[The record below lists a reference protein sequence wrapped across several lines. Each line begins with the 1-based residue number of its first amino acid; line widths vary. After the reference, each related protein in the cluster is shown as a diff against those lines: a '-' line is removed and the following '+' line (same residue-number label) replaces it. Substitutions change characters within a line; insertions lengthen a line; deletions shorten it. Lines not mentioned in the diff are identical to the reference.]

1 MADYQVTNE
10 EFYELLDG
18 IFNEV
23 ETSSDEEKK
32 IKKQIVF
39 SAFFN
44 DYCSDDTN
52 NKESVEIWDN
62 NVDAPSEFLVG
73 KKCIIIKDSILALV
87 KASINAGF
95 VDVLFKGVTGTTLPI
110 LIGTCAFELYEL
122 FRNASELDDR
132 DFCVYFQAMT
142 HHKEHG
148 KQGFSLSELKSWLPK
163 DSNIT
168 CNMHNST
175 WVCDYYNADDDSC
188 DFCDDGK
195 IKAAMT
201 SLENKKLIIKK
212 KKDDGTY
219 RYHFKY

>member
-44 DYCSDDTN
+44 DYCNDDTN

-73 KKCIIIKDSILALV
+73 KKCIIINL
-87 KASINAGF
+87 
-95 VDVLFKGVTGTTLPI
+95 
-110 LIGTCAFELYEL
+110 
-122 FRNASELDDR
+122 
-132 DFCVYFQAMT
+132 
-142 HHKEHG
+142 
-148 KQGFSLSELKSWLPK
+148 
-163 DSNIT
+163 
-168 CNMHNST
+168 
-175 WVCDYYNADDDSC
+175 
-188 DFCDDGK
+188 
-195 IKAAMT
+195 
-201 SLENKKLIIKK
+201 
-212 KKDDGTY
+212 
-219 RYHFKY
+219 